1 MLLYLNIIFLILI
14 KITSQ
19 VKFDTNKDL
28 LLTKYT
34 DVFAPGMNGK
44 PQLGTGQATC
54 WARGGVCV
62 HVRHCPSMNFDAAAF
77 GCSQGYKVCCR
88 VQQPLSP
95 TVGIQRTNDA
105 PYDLGSSSSEKRDT
119 NMLILLISR

>member
-1 MLLYLNIIFLILI
+1 MLLYLNIIFLLLI
-14 KITSQ
+14 QTTNQI
-19 VKFDTNKDL
+19 KFDTNKDL

-34 DVFAPGMNGK
+34 DVFKPGMNGK
-44 PQLGTGQATC
+44 PQLGSGQATC

-62 HVRHCPSMNFDAAAF
+62 HVRNCPSMNFDAAAF

-88 VQQPLSP
+88 ILQPLSP

-105 PYDLGSSSSEKRDT
+105 PSDLGSSSSEKRDT
-119 NMLILLISR
+119 KTLILLISR